1 MLDNLILEDQ
11 RKDIEKDYTSTIKR
25 AKKGK
30 LTISSDID
38 VIMNQLKGW
47 YERSCIWKAS
57 Y

>member
-11 RKDIEKDYTSTIKR
+11 SKDIEKDYKSSIKR

-38 VIMNQLKGW
+38 VIMNQLKG
-47 YERSCIWKAS
+47 
-57 Y
+57 

>member
-30 LTISSDID
+30 LTFSLDID
-38 VIMNQLKGW
+38 VIMNQLKG
-47 YERSCIWKAS
+47 
-57 Y
+57 